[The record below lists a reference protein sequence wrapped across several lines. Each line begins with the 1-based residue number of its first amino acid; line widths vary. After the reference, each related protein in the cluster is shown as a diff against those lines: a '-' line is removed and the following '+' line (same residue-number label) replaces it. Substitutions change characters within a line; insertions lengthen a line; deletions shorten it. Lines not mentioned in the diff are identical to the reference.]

1 MFGDKRPAPIVA
13 VRVGPGGERS
23 LSLRLPQAED
33 AASGVNYGCL
43 APISGW
49 VSRKFDEK
57 QPTPT
62 IYWRGRLAGN
72 SVLRSEIAC

>member
-1 MFGDKRPAPIVA
+1 MTLARLSRD
-13 VRVGPGGERS
+13 RS
-23 LSLRLPQAED
+23 IT
-33 AASGVNYGCL
+33 GM
-43 APISGW
+43 
-49 VSRKFDEK
+49 SRKFDEQ